1 MTAERVD
8 MATPDNLLF
17 LDTDAVNSSLASPLI
32 EQNKP
37 TRATD
42 NQTDDSLSSVPDQH
56 PDPDSG
62 SSGLMPVLC
71 QDGTIEIHYTNSER
85 ENESGLVLTQ
95 PLDHTAMIEITKN
108 NPNNDKSDNCDLS
121 TAAVMETD
129 SITNS
134 TNIPNLIH
142 LLDRNQNDKHGISNT
157 KEDPNEAHGTLTSP
171 SLTEHNRQDEMSQ
184 DTILT
189 QYTSFESI
197 GLDVNPMAND
207 DDPLVNTVSNV
218 INGASNESDATS
230 SETLIQTCQDT
241 SEGVNVA
248 VEAATVHKAHPEIHQ
263 IAEDLTCCGF
273 TTSHVHKT
281 EDPKTGVH
289 LSVADL
295 HEVDTLGLLKHAS
308 EVLDFFGLNI
318 NVLETADWLVND
330 SEIIQTVNQDLASS
344 NVEFCTGALTQ
355 IVPNLLQDSEHNGM
369 ESESNRTE
377 DSMLDSMIETKFPLD
392 VSRVQPFATE
402 TTDNSIFHHSMLK
415 TSQIGGKQEK
425 DLSQVIP
432 CPTPVMKRD
441 LGKCSEEI
449 GGACL
454 KITRM
459 ERDVEAGSELWLD
472 ARQFLAGEE
481 DERAIFDKRGH
492 SCSPSPTTTLPDKTK
507 ASYYSRTNS
516 IDHHTE
522 DWELRFPPVERW
534 SSSDSWASALSDWF
548 QAVNTYSEDSLNSTN
563 TSSTGPKHAMAI
575 QDNILEQRTS
585 SNKANNTGETCLN
598 LLEPEEPGQ
607 ALSRGLVESDNT
619 NGTLFKQADKDGLPS
634 HSDSDRQ
641 DNTTMENNTSL
652 LERSESNKPDA
663 AMHMLNASKSP
674 ANEASA
680 KLYGTLQIP
689 GELWSTKV
697 RWLAHF

>member
-1 MTAERVD
+1 MTAEQVD

-17 LDTDAVNSSLASPLI
+17 LDTDAVNSSFASLHI
-32 EQNKP
+32 EQNEP
-37 TRATD
+37 THATD
-42 NQTDDSLSSVPDQH
+42 NQTDDSFSSVPDQH

-71 QDGTIEIHYTNSER
+71 QDGTTEIHNTNSER

-95 PLDHTAMIEITKN
+95 PLDHTAMIEMTKN
-108 NPNNDKSDNCDLS
+108 HPNDDKSDNFDFS
-121 TAAVMETD
+121 TAAVIETD

-142 LLDRNQNDKHGISNT
+142 LLDRNQNDKHGNSKT
-157 KEDPNEAHGTLTSP
+157 KEDPNDAHGTLMSP
-171 SLTEHNRQDEMSQ
+171 LLTEHNRQEEMSQ
-184 DTILT
+184 DAILN
-189 QYTSFESI
+189 QYASFESI

-218 INGASNESDATS
+218 MNGASNESDATS

-241 SEGVNVA
+241 SEGVDVA
-248 VEAATVHKAHPEIHQ
+248 VEAATAHKAHPEIHD

-273 TTSHVHKT
+273 TTSQIHKT
-281 EDPKTGVH
+281 EDAIAKTGVH
-289 LSVADL
+289 LSLADL
-295 HEVDTLGLLKHAS
+295 HEADTLSILNHAS
-308 EVLDFFGLNI
+308 EVLDCLGLNI

-355 IVPNLLQDSEHNGM
+355 MVPNLLQDSEHDVM

-377 DSMLDSMIETKFPLD
+377 DSMLDRMIETKFPLD
-392 VSRVQPFATE
+392 VSRVQPLATE
-402 TTDNSIFHHSMLK
+402 TTDNSKSLFHQSMLK
-415 TSQIGGKQEK
+415 TSQIGEKHEK

-432 CPTPVMKRD
+432 CPTPVMNRD

-449 GGACL
+449 DDACL
-454 KITRM
+454 KFTRT

-481 DERAIFDKRGH
+481 DEGAIFDKWGR
-492 SCSPSPTTTLPDKTK
+492 SCSLSPTTTHSDKTK
-507 ASYYSRTNS
+507 ASDYSRRENIS
-516 IDHHTE
+516 VDHHTE

-548 QAVNTYSEDSLNSTN
+548 QAVNTYSEDSLNSAN
-563 TSSTGPKHAMAI
+563 TSSTGPEHGMAI
-575 QDNILEQRTS
+575 QENILEQRTS
-585 SNKANNTGETCLN
+585 PDNSNNTGQTCLN

-641 DNTTMENNTSL
+641 DNTTMENNMSL
-652 LERSESNKPDA
+652 LERSESSKPDA
-663 AMHMLNASKSP
+663 AMLNASKSP

-680 KLYGTLQIP
+680 KLYGARQIP
-689 GELWSTKV
+689 GELWSRKV
-697 RWLAHF
+697 R